1 MKFVFGLVLGAALLG
16 AAGLGEIKTVY
27 VFPMSNSLD
36 QYLVSRLAQTH
47 TFEVVSDPKLAD
59 AVFTDSVGPTF
70 QSAFNKQVLDG
81 KADPNEMPHAFRSSR
96 NTIFLVSKA
105 KRVVWSTYFATRDTS
120 GKQMEKVSNRVV
132 ASLQKDLGVGPAL
145 AVSSSQ

>member
-1 MKFVFGLVLGAALLG
+1 MKFVFGLLLG
-16 AAGLGEIKTVY
+16 AVFLKAAGIGEIKTVY
-27 VFPMSNSLD
+27 VFPMHNSLD

-81 KADPNEMPHAFRSSR
+81 KVDASEMPHGFRSSR
-96 NTIFLVSKA
+96 STIFLVSKA
-105 KRVVWSTYFATRDTS
+105 KRVIWSTYFTAKDTS
-120 GKQMEKVSNRVV
+120 SKQLEKASNRVV
-132 ASLQKDLGVGPAL
+132 AHLQKDLGIGPAV
-145 AVSSSQ
+145 AVSSSR